1 MRTALK
7 LLLLVGTGI
16 LLARKGGGDGPDGPD
31 GNGGDVDP
39 LTGRP
44 KDSEERQERLNFQ
57 GKNAS
62 TDMAGVHDTAKSEA
76 EDGRA
81 TDSDGDGQP
90 DVTTTPNK
98 PSDAITFD
106 KKKLNKKFKHASDFD
121 VDGNNN
127 FANQKKF
134 QEAMEAHVDAPG
146 TNQVPGTYRGEDVIH
161 YVDPNTGLNVITTPS
176 GEFVSAW
183 ELSSAQ
189 LQHVLTTGD
198 LGGG

>member
-1 MRTALK
+1 MRRALK
-7 LLLLVGTGI
+7 LLMLLGVG
-16 LLARKGGGDGPDGPD
+16 LLMAKPKGGDGPDGPD
-31 GNGGDVDP
+31 GDGGEIDP

-62 TDMAGVHDTAKSEA
+62 TEMAEVHDTAKTEA
-76 EDGRA
+76 EAGRA
-81 TDSDGDGQP
+81 RGDEGGSQDGSSS
-90 DVTTTPNK
+90 TPTK
-98 PSDAITFD
+98 PSDTITFD
-106 KKKLNKKFKHASDFD
+106 QKKLNKKFKHASDFG
-121 VDGNNN
+121 VEGNNN
-127 FANQKKF
+127 FANQMRF

-146 TNQVPGTYRGEDVIH
+146 TNQIPGTYRGESVIH

-176 GEFVSAW
+176 GEFISAW

-189 LQHVLTTGD
+189 LQHVLTTGN